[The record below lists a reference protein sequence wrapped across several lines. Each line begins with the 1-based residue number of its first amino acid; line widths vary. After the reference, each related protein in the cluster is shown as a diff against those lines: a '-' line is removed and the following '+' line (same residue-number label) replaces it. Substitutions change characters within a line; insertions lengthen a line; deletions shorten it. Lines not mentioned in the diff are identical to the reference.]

1 MRYIF
6 GVLIVFI
13 VSCSSPKYSDN
24 FLYGE
29 RLFMNFIDSYLK
41 GQDVAE
47 TFFIKSVDI
56 FQRSD
61 DFCSLSR
68 IYLTKFLLNEEY
80 EDNKTFNQGKFYAE
94 SDNCVKEKNIYAFY
108 RGENYDINLLDEYYK
123 SYLKMLSKNDI
134 QSILEKENNFP
145 DYFHSRVLRSYVR
158 NVKLDHKTSE
168 KILEKAIEIDR
179 FNGWTLNLLRD
190 YILMEQLDPSQERIS
205 QIKLKIELLSR
216 KLSKK

>member
-1 MRYIF
+1 M
-6 GVLIVFI
+6 LLVF
-13 VSCSSPKYSDN
+13 VVGCSSPKYSDN

-29 RLFMNFIDSYLK
+29 RLFINFIDSYLK

-47 TFFIKSVDI
+47 TFFIKSVDT

-61 DFCSLSR
+61 DFCNLSR

-80 EDNKTFNQGKFYAE
+80 EDNKTFNQGRLYAE
-94 SDNCVKEKNIYAFY
+94 SDNCTREKNIYAFY
-108 RGENYDINLLDEYYK
+108 RGENYDINFLDEYYK

-134 QSILEKENNFP
+134 QSMLEKENNFP
-145 DYFHSRVLRSYVR
+145 DYFHSRILRSYVR
-158 NVKLDHKTSE
+158 NMKVDDETAK
-168 KILEKAIEIDR
+168 KILEKAKEIDR

-190 YILMEQLDPSQERIS
+190 YILLEKFNASQEKIS

>member
-1 MRYIF
+1 M
-6 GVLIVFI
+6 LLVF
-13 VSCSSPKYSDN
+13 VVGCSSPKNSDN

-29 RLFMNFIDSYLK
+29 RLFINFIDSYLK

-47 TFFIKSVDI
+47 TFFIKSVDT

-94 SDNCVKEKNIYAFY
+94 SDNCMREKNIYAFY
-108 RGENYDINLLDEYYK
+108 RGENYDINFLDEYYK

-134 QSILEKENNFP
+134 QSMLEKENNFP
-145 DYFHSRVLRSYVR
+145 DYFHSRILRSYVR
-158 NVKLDHKTSE
+158 NMKVDDKTAK
-168 KILEKAIEIDR
+168 KILEKAKEIDR

-190 YILMEQLDPSQERIS
+190 YILLEQFNVSQEKIS